1 MANPYKGE
9 ARWEIGNVIYTLVFS
24 VNTIIEIEEKLG
36 KGFIKIGLDLQDP
49 EKVSYTVLRIM
60 LWAALREKH
69 KEISWQEAAEIF
81 IGGGGLAPVMKKV
94 LEAFAAAFP
103 TQKKDDAA
111 RPTAPS
117 QIVGT
122 GSASFIIV
130 CGFGL
135 DEH

>member
-60 LWAALREKH
+60 LWAALRDKH
-69 KEISWQEAAEIF
+69 KKITLQEAGDMI
-81 IGGGGLAPVMKKV
+81 IGGGGFAPVMEKV
-94 LEAFAAAFP
+94 LEAFAAAFQTP
-103 TQKKDDAA
+103 ERDDTA
-111 RPTAPS
+111 RPMVPS
-117 QIVGT
+117 QLGGT
-122 GSASFIIV
+122 GSAS
-130 CGFGL
+130 
-135 DEH
+135 